1 MLWSILDEHTE
12 RAGGSGRHGD
22 VADKSTGRDG
32 VAAAFVVTT
41 MAPTSASNAA
51 NEPAGRGVEQHGQ
64 QRMWCHGGSR

>member
-12 RAGGSGRHGD
+12 GSGSGRHGD
-22 VADKSTGRDG
+22 VADEPPGRHG

-51 NEPAGRGVEQHGQ
+51 AN
-64 QRMWCHGGSR
+64 SRACLPCVDRHRRSLVL